1 MSALVTGE
9 YLVSQALALALAD
22 FLAGES
28 GLAKARVKDCLA
40 KGGVWVSRPGRRF
53 ARCRKAKTPLGPGCR
68 VRLYYDPEILRQ
80 IPPPPR
86 LLADR
91 KHYSL
96 WDKPA
101 GLLAQGT
108 NFGDH
113 CSLLRLAE
121 TYFSPPRPVF
131 LLHRLDREASGLMLI
146 AHSPRAAA
154 GLSRL
159 WQSRAVLKQY
169 RITVLGL
176 WNREERGV
184 IDLPLDGKEARTEY
198 QLLAIERS
206 RGFSRLLVT
215 LGSGRLHQI
224 RRHFAL
230 IGFPVIGDPRY
241 GQGNKDMAG
250 LQLRA
255 ERLAFTCPLT
265 GAREDFRAPEPA
277 SKTGE

>member
-1 MSALVTGE
+1 MAALLVTGE
-9 YLVSQALALALAD
+9 YLVSQAVALAD
-22 FLAGES
+22 FLAQES

-40 KGGVWVSRPGRRF
+40 KGGVQVSRPGRRF
-53 ARCRKAKTPLGPGCR
+53 GRCRKAKTALGPGCR

-80 IPPPPR
+80 VPPPPR
-86 LLADR
+86 LIADR
-91 KHYSL
+91 KEYSL

-121 TYFSPPRPVF
+121 TYFSPSRPVF
-131 LLHRLDREASGLMLI
+131 LVHRLDREASGLMLI
-146 AHSPRAAA
+146 AHSRRAAA
-154 GLSRL
+154 GFSRL
-159 WQSRAVLKQY
+159 WQSKAVLKQY
-169 RITVLGL
+169 QITVLGL
-176 WNREERGV
+176 WNREDCGA
-184 IDLPLDGKEARTEY
+184 ITLPLDGKEARTEY
-198 QLLAIERS
+198 QLLAKDGEP
-206 RGFSRLLVT
+206 GTSRLLVT

-224 RRHFAL
+224 RRHFARL
-230 IGFPVIGDPRY
+230 GFPVIGDPRY

-255 ERLAFTCPLT
+255 VRLTFTCPLT

-277 SKTGE
+277 SEIEK